1 MEKRGG
7 GISSLELADMSKK
20 INSYYQIFV
29 KFNTVDS
36 MGANFINTY
45 LEKITELFK
54 FYVGEKKFLD
64 DGSEK
69 IDFCDEYFYQ
79 IIHLIV
85 LQKPVLIVKSKI

>member
-36 MGANFINTY
+36 MGANFINTC
-45 LEKITELFK
+45 LEKITEIFK
-54 FYVGEKKFLD
+54 LL
-64 DGSEK
+64 GSQSICK
-69 IDFCDEYFYQ
+69 ISPYT
-79 IIHLIV
+79 
-85 LQKPVLIVKSKI
+85 